1 MDQKAPSA
9 LAAEYPEPLWEQ
21 AKAALRK
28 RIAAGEVKPGSRLP
42 PERELCGLLGI
53 SRVTLRRA
61 LAALVEEGVLRS
73 AHGRGWYVAAAER
86 KEWPNTLESF
96 SETARR
102 MGLVPTS
109 RVLRCAVDAATFDEA
124 EAFQIAPGTP
134 LYRVDRVRKL
144 DGVPIAVDE
153 SLVPADIAVGFESV
167 DFTTRSLYDTIA
179 GLGFQLAQ
187 ADTTIEARSADGAL
201 AVHLDI
207 APGTPVLE
215 MRQIVRD
222 RTGRPLLSSVIRYAG
237 DRYRLRTSFLRGA
250 GT

>member
-21 AKAALRK
+21 AKAALQK

-134 LYRVDRVRKL
+134 LCRVDRVRKL

-167 DFTTRSLYDTIA
+167 DFTARSLYDTIA